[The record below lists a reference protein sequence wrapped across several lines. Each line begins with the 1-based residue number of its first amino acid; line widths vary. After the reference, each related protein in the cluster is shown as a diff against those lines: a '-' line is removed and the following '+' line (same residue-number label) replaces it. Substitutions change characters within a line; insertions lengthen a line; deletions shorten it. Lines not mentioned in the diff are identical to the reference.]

1 MMQTSDWHRPVGKY
15 TSDKKINM
23 NDSKKIQTSNT
34 QSTTY
39 RRSLKGRFNT
49 KSNLKKKIASKL
61 MGGD

>member
-1 MMQTSDWHRPVGKY
+1 
-15 TSDKKINM
+15 M